1 MWLLRAPTYGTKDQL
16 WARLQ
21 QYEGYAKKKQGL
33 KMQLA
38 EELEARRAARE
49 GTERAA
55 IPLPVPL
62 PPTEAEVAAH
72 EATHFRR
79 KLGVCIASKANGDR
93 LVIAASSRTT
103 RRKAAALCRWTT
115 CS

>member
-1 MWLLRAPTYGTKDQL
+1 MRSRLKLLQALIYGTKDQL

-21 QYEGYAKKKQGL
+21 QYEGYAWKEQGL

-49 GTERAA
+49 GTQRAA
-55 IPLPVPL
+55 IPLPAPL

-72 EATHFRR
+72 EVTHFP
-79 KLGVCIASKANGDR
+79 AKAWCVHCQHGKR
-93 LVIAASSRTT
+93 
-103 RRKAAALCRWTT
+103 
-115 CS
+115 